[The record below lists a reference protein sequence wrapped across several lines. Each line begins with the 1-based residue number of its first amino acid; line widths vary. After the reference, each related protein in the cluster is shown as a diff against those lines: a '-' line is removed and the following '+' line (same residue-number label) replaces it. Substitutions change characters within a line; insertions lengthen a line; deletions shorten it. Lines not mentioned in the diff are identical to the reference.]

1 MKEMSRREALSAAG
15 RWILGASL
23 VSSMSAWITGCES
36 MGDVTAIGTSMAASA
51 GLLTQSQAESL
62 NKSAYAVAK
71 TFQDIT
77 PRQEY
82 YIGRAIGAT
91 ILTHYR
97 PYPNP
102 GVNRYIN
109 ILGQTLAQ
117 ASDMPETYGG
127 YHFQVLDS
135 NDINALSAPGGLVF
149 VTRGLLKCCRSE
161 DALSAVLAHE
171 IGHVELKHGLQAI
184 NTSRITEALNII
196 GAESAKTFGGQQMA
210 SLTSAFE
217 GSISDISSTLINNG
231 YSRSFEYDADK
242 SAVTIMSRVGYD
254 PKGLTDMLELMKTRL
269 KPGGMDFA
277 KTHPSPQSRIDEI
290 ENDIGKSPPVNM
302 ASPRQLRFNREL
314 KDI

>member
-1 MKEMSRREALSAAG
+1 MTRMTRREAMSAAG
-15 RWILGASL
+15 RWLLGASL
-23 VSSMSAWITGCES
+23 ASSIPALIAGCES
-36 MGDVTAIGTSMAASA
+36 MGDVTAVGSSMAASA
-51 GLLTQSQAESL
+51 GLITQSQADSL

-71 TFQDIT
+71 TFEDIT

-91 ILTHYR
+91 IITHYR
-97 PYPNP
+97 PYSHP

-109 ILGQTLAQ
+109 VLGQTLSQ

-135 NDINALSAPGGLVF
+135 EDINALSAPGGLIF

-161 DALSAVLAHE
+161 DAAASVLAHE

-184 NTSRITEALNII
+184 NKSRITDALNII
-196 GAESAKTFGGQQMA
+196 GTEGAKTFGGQQLA

-217 GSISDISSTLINNG
+217 GSIADISSTLINSG
-231 YSRSFEYDADK
+231 YSRSFEYDADGA
-242 SAVTIMSRVGYD
+242 AVTIMRRVGYD
-254 PKGLTDMLELMKTRL
+254 PNGLADMLETMKTRL

-277 KTHPSPQSRIDEI
+277 KTHPSPQNRISEI
-290 ENDIGKSPPVNM
+290 VSDIGGYRPVNM
-302 ASPRQLRFNREL
+302 TAPRQARFTREL